1 MIAFVS
7 IILRPAVNNCISVT
21 YCIRVNCLTAICQ
34 YLHSCKLL
42 HSCHR
47 CSCIA
52 ASCQSL
58 HSFQLLH
65 SCQLPSEGVAPINTR
80 SGRVCRQLL
89 TMQTQSAHSGGGGAG
104 ISRKTAR
111 PQCCKKTIKNI
122 FRGGH
127 PPQDRKIVRKLL
139 YTSSGGVDIHPQN
152 RNIAR
157 ELLGKPSGG

>member
-1 MIAFVS
+1 MSIA
-7 IILRPAVNNCISVT
+7 LRPFGNTCIRVK
-21 YCIRVNCLTAICQ
+21 YCIRCNCL
-34 YLHSCKLL
+34 
-42 HSCHR
+42 
-47 CSCIA
+47 A

-111 PQCCKKTIKNI
+111 PQCCKKTIENI
-122 FRGGH
+122 FRGWAS
-127 PPQDRKIVRKLL
+127 PARPQDCQETLVYIFRGWTSTRKTAILL
-139 YTSSGGVDIHPQN
+139 ENYWVS
-152 RNIAR
+152 
-157 ELLGKPSGG
+157 LLGGR

>member
-1 MIAFVS
+1 MSIA
-7 IILRPAVNNCISVT
+7 LRPFGNT
-21 YCIRVNCLTAICQ
+21 CIRVNYCIRCNCL
-34 YLHSCKLL
+34 
-42 HSCHR
+42 
-47 CSCIA
+47 A

-58 HSFQLLH
+58 HSFQMLH

-111 PQCCKKTIKNI
+111 PQCCKKTIENI

-139 YTSSGGVDIHPQN
+139 YTSSGGWTSTRKTAILLENYWVS
-152 RNIAR
+152 
-157 ELLGKPSGG
+157 LLGGR